1 MIYVMENNL
10 DSYNIV
16 LIDNEGNKII
26 ANQVKYIFALLKD
39 YLKNDNIEDS
49 DVSLTSLIV
58 DIYSLNE
65 FIQFFYNY
73 QLDLK
78 HNKLFERTQNQL
90 YIIFAV
96 VLSEWIGYTLIDK

>member
-1 MIYVMENNL
+1 MENNL

>member
-1 MIYVMENNL
+1 MENNL

-39 YLKNDNIEDS
+39 YLKNDNIVDS

-90 YIIFAV
+90 CIIFAV